1 MFQILYLISQHEKVI
16 YKGLRKIMRVKN
28 DYIYGIAWYLMLLVV
43 VREHLAHFLPR
54 FISEKS
60 DN

>member
-28 DYIYGIAWYLMLLVV
+28 DYIYGIAS
-43 VREHLAHFLPR
+43 HD
-54 FISEKS
+54 I
-60 DN
+60 